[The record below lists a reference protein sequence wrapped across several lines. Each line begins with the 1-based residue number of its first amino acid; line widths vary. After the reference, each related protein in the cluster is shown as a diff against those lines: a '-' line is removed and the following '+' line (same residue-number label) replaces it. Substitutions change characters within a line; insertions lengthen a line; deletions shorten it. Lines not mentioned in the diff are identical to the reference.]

1 MNAPTAI
8 VLTTLAVG
16 VSALSAQPPQITNDR
31 FPNRNRLVIPMNDW
45 NAIAIVELDAP
56 SRSRQSRAPAATR

>member
-16 VSALSAQPPQITNDR
+16 VSALSAQPRHITNDP
-31 FPNRNRLVIPMNDW
+31 FPNPESPGHSN
-45 NAIAIVELDAP
+45 E
-56 SRSRQSRAPAATR
+56 